1 MLSGDLAFR
10 CGVSR
15 IQFRHFQVFKSMQFE
30 NPANLEYCPQTTF
43 YLFNQPTKPFTLQK
57 HNKN

>member
-1 MLSGDLAFR
+1 MLSDDLAFQ

-15 IQFRHFQVFKSMQFE
+15 IQFRHFQVFKSMRFQ
-30 NPANLEYCPQTTF
+30 NPANLEYCHQTTF

-57 HNKN
+57 NNKK